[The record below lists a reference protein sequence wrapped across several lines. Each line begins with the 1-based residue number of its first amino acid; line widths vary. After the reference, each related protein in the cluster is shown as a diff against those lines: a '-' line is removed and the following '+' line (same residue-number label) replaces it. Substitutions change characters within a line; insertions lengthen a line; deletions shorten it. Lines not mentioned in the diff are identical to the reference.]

1 MTDQTR
7 DIVERHIDDLAKAY
21 IAGATDV
28 HVYWRAG
35 GSNTEPDFAE
45 AARDY
50 ARDAIEPG
58 HIEALTKRVAELEEA
73 LKRIAEGNLGS
84 MPWQADYAKIR
95 EVASAALSNAA
106 RGEEG

>member
-7 DIVERHIDDLAKAY
+7 DIVERLYYLRRRALSYASDKPAVNMLLADLAE
-21 IAGATDV
+21 GAT
-28 HVYWRAG
+28 
-35 GSNTEPDFAE
+35 N
-45 AARDY
+45 AAV
-50 ARDAIEPG
+50 

-73 LKRIAEGNLGS
+73 LERIAEGNLGS

-95 EVASAALSNAA
+95 EVASTALSNAA